1 MWIARSFA
9 FSSNTAT
16 KLQSIYV
23 DYLSVEEA
31 LQLRCK
37 ISAAEEQPV
46 DLVCGYLVNSPSF
59 CVCVHLFG

>member
-9 FSSNTAT
+9 FSSNIAE

-23 DYLSVEEA
+23 DYLSMEEA

-37 ISAAEEQPV
+37 ISAAEEQSD

-59 CVCVHLFG
+59 SVCVALDA